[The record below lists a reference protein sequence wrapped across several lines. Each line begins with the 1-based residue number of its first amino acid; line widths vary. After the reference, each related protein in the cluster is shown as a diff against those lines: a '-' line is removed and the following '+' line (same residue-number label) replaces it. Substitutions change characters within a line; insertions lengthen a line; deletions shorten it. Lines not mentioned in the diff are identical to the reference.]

1 MRPITLVILA
11 TICIVIVSYRSIST
25 GSSHQSKG
33 KAKAVVAKVVK
44 GHEVK
49 GQEVKGQEVKGQES
63 SGSPIRFWTNLNYG
77 PTVEDAKQLAID
89 EGQRTLEAKLRRCN
103 LKWTPSLD
111 FVEQHI
117 SGDPKIDP
125 NRIEIPGKA
134 GDPGTSMIGASFL
147 IEVSD
152 SDYQEILNADRQV
165 RRDNNQI
172 FLARI
177 LAMLVTICAAIS
189 GYLRLDDATKGYY
202 TNMLRLGSLALV
214 AVVGGGLWLVA

>member
-11 TICIVIVSYRSIST
+11 TICIVIASYRSIST

-33 KAKAVVAKVVK
+33 KANAVVTKVVK
-44 GHEVK
+44 GH
-49 GQEVKGQEVKGQES
+49 EVKGQES
-63 SGSPIRFWTNLNYG
+63 SGSPIRFWTNLSYG
-77 PTVEDAKQLAID
+77 PTLEDAKQVAIED
-89 EGQRTLEAKLRRCN
+89 GLLTLEAKLRSCN
-103 LKWTPSLD
+103 LKWTPSLA

-117 SGDPKIDP
+117 SGDPKIGDKKP
-125 NRIEIPGKA
+125 VIPGTN
-134 GDPGTSMIGASFL
+134 GNPGTSMIGASFL

-177 LAMLVTICAAIS
+177 LATLVTICAAIS
-189 GYLRLDDATKGYY
+189 GYLRLDEATKGYY

-214 AVVGGGLWLVA
+214 ALVGGGLWLVA